1 MNDYDTIYSPF
12 DRELKMVSV
21 APKSNSNRLLL
32 TEI

>member
-21 APKSNSNRLLL
+21 ATNSNSNGPL
-32 TEI
+32 